1 MAFSGLQAPILLFS
15 AGDAATCPLRRNRHG
30 EAGAPCHKSIGARRP
45 VDLGE
50 RMQKAHSRPS
60 RSAAVVTI
68 MKNLSHRVIAGGAL
82 QDYLTDDAGE
92 LWSGLVVDRH
102 CCASASEALSRV
114 VCDRVMVCWS
124 GGSQVG
130 CDVAGRVRAA

>member
-1 MAFSGLQAPILLFS
+1 MIIMENVPW
-15 AGDAATCPLRRNRHG
+15 R
-30 EAGAPCHKSIGARRP
+30 
-45 VDLGE
+45 VD
-50 RMQKAHSRPS
+50 
-60 RSAAVVTI
+60 
-68 MKNLSHRVIAGGAL
+68 AGGAL
-82 QDYLTDDAGE
+82 QEYLTDDAGE

>member
-1 MAFSGLQAPILLFS
+1 
-15 AGDAATCPLRRNRHG
+15 
-30 EAGAPCHKSIGARRP
+30 
-45 VDLGE
+45 
-50 RMQKAHSRPS
+50 
-60 RSAAVVTI
+60 

-82 QDYLTDDAGE
+82 QDYLTDDADE
-92 LWSGLVVDRH
+92 RRSGLGVDRH

>member
-1 MAFSGLQAPILLFS
+1 MALSGFRAPRRLFS
-15 AGDAATCPLRRNRHG
+15 VGAAAACPLRRNRHG

-50 RMQKAHSRPS
+50 RMQYADSRPS

-82 QDYLTDDAGE
+82 QDYLTDDADE

-102 CCASASEALSRV
+102 CTASASEALSRV